1 LLAIVTAS
9 CQTYQWRGTP
19 YQEPQTAPEIEGINW
34 DDSPFRLSEQA
45 GKVALLFFGYT
56 YCPDIC
62 PTTLAEFKQIKSAL
76 GDQAEDVEFV
86 FVSLDPERDSPQ
98 RLSEY
103 VPAFDEDF
111 YGVFVEGD
119 RLPGILSA
127 YGAIAQKR
135 PAESGDP
142 NAYTVDHTAR
152 TYLVDPAGRLFLSY
166 SFGTPTG
173 DVASDV
179 RQLLRTSSPAS

>member
-1 LLAIVTAS
+1 
-9 CQTYQWRGTP
+9 
-19 YQEPQTAPEIEGINW
+19 
-34 DDSPFRLSEQA
+34 
-45 GKVALLFFGYT
+45 
-56 YCPDIC
+56 
-62 PTTLAEFKQIKSAL
+62 
-76 GDQAEDVEFV
+76 
-86 FVSLDPERDSPQ
+86 
-98 RLSEY
+98 
-103 VPAFDEDF
+103 
-111 YGVFVEGD
+111 
-119 RLPGILSA
+119 LPGILSA

-166 SFGTPTG
+166 SFGTPIA